1 MKPLFVL
8 FAALLVLLS
17 CSKEPEKTAEPVST
31 EKSLF
36 EEVKEQTIK
45 NPNDVEAWYHLA
57 DLYDRSEMYREEVDA
72 LQKVIAIDPGKRTVY
87 AKLGSAY
94 NRLDQYQE
102 AVKNFKIAVKYFPKN
117 ALLFNN
123 LAVSYG
129 KIGKAQEEIAALEK
143 AISLRPRYSTARYN
157 LGMVLLRQGKPELAL
172 KQYNELKKFDEG
184 AAAALK
190 KEIDAKRKQS

>member
-1 MKPLFVL
+1 MKGLFV
-8 FAALLVLLS
+8 FCMTTLLLLS

-45 NPNDVEAWYHLA
+45 NPKDVEAWYHLA
-57 DLYDRSEMYREEVDA
+57 DLYERSEMYREEADA
-72 LQKVIAIDPGKRTVY
+72 LQKAIAINPGKRSAY
-87 AKLGSAY
+87 ARLGTTY
-94 NRLDQYQE
+94 NRLGQYQE
-102 AVKNFKIAVKYFPKN
+102 AVKNFEIAIKYSPKN

-129 KIGKAQEEIAALEK
+129 KIGKTREEIAALEK

-157 LGMVLLRQGKPELAL
+157 LGMALLKQGKLELAL

-184 AAAALK
+184 VAASLK
-190 KEIDAKRKQS
+190 KEIDAKRK